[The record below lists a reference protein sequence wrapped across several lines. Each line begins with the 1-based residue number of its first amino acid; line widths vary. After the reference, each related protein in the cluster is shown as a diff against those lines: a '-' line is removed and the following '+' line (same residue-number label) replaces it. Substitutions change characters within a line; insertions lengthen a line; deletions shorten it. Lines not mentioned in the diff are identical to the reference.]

1 MAIPEGRVIRGSRSG
16 RSFAPLRALSP
27 VHDQDPECYA
37 TAVVLRSHG
46 RSIAWLFPAAFA
58 VAWAAVAGAADLPP
72 LDSTT
77 SLLVVAPHPDDET
90 LCCAGVIQRVVRAGG
105 RASIVWITSGDA
117 SFLDLL
123 LIERSLTA
131 GAPRQR
137 ALAERRMREARAAAS
152 VLGVPADQQL
162 FLGYPDRGVLELLSA
177 HHDTVYTSRATESA
191 AVPYPDAL
199 FPGHA
204 YTGAGLERDFT
215 AVLERI
221 RPTLVLAPSPRDSH
235 PDHRGAALLTLR
247 IMASRGELSAVR
259 CWIVH
264 GGEGWPSPR
273 ELSPGL
279 PLSRAPLLEGVPL
292 ASFELTPAEED
303 LKLAAVR
310 AYPTQLTT
318 LAPFLLAFVRTS
330 ESFSAAP

>member
-1 MAIPEGRVIRGSRSG
+1 M
-16 RSFAPLRALSP
+16 LRA
-27 VHDQDPECYA
+27 
-37 TAVVLRSHG
+37 HG
-46 RSIAWLFPAAFA
+46 RSIAWLFAALIA
-58 VAWAAVAGAADLPP
+58 AAWAAAAATGPPGDGAAAPPAAGAAALPP
-72 LDSTT
+72 FDGTT

-90 LCCAGVIQRVVRAGG
+90 LCCAGVIQRVLRAGG
-105 RASIVWITSGDA
+105 RASVVWITSGDA

-123 LIERSLTA
+123 LIGRSLTGSA
-131 GAPRQR
+131 SKQR

-152 VLGVPADQQL
+152 LLGVPDDRQL
-162 FLGYPDRGVLELLSA
+162 FLGYPDRGVLELLTA
-177 HHDTVYTSRATESA
+177 HHDMLYTSRETASA

-199 FPGHA
+199 FPGHD
-204 YTGAGLERDFT
+204 YTGASLERDFA

-247 IMASRGELSAVR
+247 TMAGRGELPAVR

-279 PLSRAPLLEGVPL
+279 PLTRAPLLGGVAL
-292 ASFELTPAEED
+292 ASIELTPAEED

-310 AYPTQLTT
+310 AYPTQLAT
-318 LAPFLLAFVRTS
+318 LAPFLLAFVRTT

>member
-1 MAIPEGRVIRGSRSG
+1 VLRPHGRRI
-16 RSFAPLRALSP
+16 APLFL
-27 VHDQDPECYA
+27 V
-37 TAVVLRSHG
+37 AV
-46 RSIAWLFPAAFA
+46 AA
-58 VAWAAVAGAADLPP
+58 AWAAAGATGPPGDGAAALPAAGGAALPP
-72 LDSTT
+72 LDGTT
-77 SLLVVAPHPDDET
+77 SLLVVAPHPDDEA

-105 RASIVWITSGDA
+105 RASVVWITSGDG

-123 LIERSLTA
+123 LIEKSLTRSA
-131 GAPRQR
+131 ARD
-137 ALAERRMREARAAAS
+137 LAARRMREARAAATL
-152 VLGVPADQQL
+152 LGVPADGQL
-162 FLGYPDRGVLELLSA
+162 FLGYPDRGVLKLLTD
-177 HHDTVYTSRATESA
+177 HHDMAYTSPLTEAA

-204 YTGAGLERDFT
+204 YTGASLERDFA
-215 AVLERI
+215 AVLERV

-247 IMASRGELSAVR
+247 TMASRGDLTRVR

-264 GGEGWPSPR
+264 GGVGWPGPR

-279 PLSRAPLLEGVPL
+279 PLTRAPLLGDVPL
-292 ASFELTPAEED
+292 ASFDLTPAEED
-303 LKLAAVR
+303 VKLEAVR

-330 ESFSAAP
+330 EVFSPAP